1 MNYSKLLTV
10 IAIAIMVPVIVFK
23 ATLSEPVRD
32 NQVDL
37 DEIEK
42 RIVTTQVAYDKS
54 EPVSYAPPFTGD
66 IDNCA
71 AGTTNQSTIK
81 RIVVHHTVVSGD
93 VNTLYQAISRSHEK
107 RWRNGLSS
115 YNISDPD
122 FMNKVKTPS

>member
-1 MNYSKLLTV
+1 M
-10 IAIAIMVPVIVFK
+10 AIIVPVIAFK

-37 DEIEK
+37 DEVEK
-42 RIVTTQVAYDKS
+42 RIIATQVAYDKAES
-54 EPVSYAPPFTGD
+54 ESSDLPPPFTGD
-66 IDNCA
+66 IDSCA

-93 VNTLYQAISRSHEK
+93 VNTIYQAISRSHEK
-107 RWRNGLSS
+107 RWRNGLTA

-122 FMNKVKTPS
+122 FINKVKTPS

>member
-81 RIVVHHTVVSGD
+81 RIVVYHTVVSGD

-107 RWRNGLSS
+107 RRRNGLTA
-115 YNISDPD
+115 YHISDPD